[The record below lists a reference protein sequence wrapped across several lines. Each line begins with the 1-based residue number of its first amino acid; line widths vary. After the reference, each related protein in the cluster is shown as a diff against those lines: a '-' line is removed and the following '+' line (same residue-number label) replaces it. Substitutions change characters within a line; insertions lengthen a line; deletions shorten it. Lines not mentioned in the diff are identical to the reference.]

1 MKNVVDATD
10 FKSWYTGKVTTWDD
24 SACLRGYEETFYNE
38 KKRFWPQSNGGI
50 ETRVGVG
57 VTLYPSRRLVAL
69 FRTCGEGSVKWSGL
83 ESVLGLWSDSYFPLS
98 DLSGLRRGGAA
109 AKGLVT
115 AQFVGGNLRRICVL
129 CLFGDGE
136 VEGGCNRGESVL
148 LDSLCVCLWLSFDG
162 SSMAT
167 RRSLDAPPLF
177 QSSCSRRPV
186 KFHSDSLATASLE
199 ELSLLLF
206 IVVTIRWLRGC
217 FVSGQGTG
225 PLVLKGHGC
234 VGGARES
241 FTVSE
246 SASRQSSHP
255 GAVVFYGGVVDFLA
269 GFWDYFLGRGGGDHP
284 SLYRLMAEASAYSI
298 WEEVQAS
305 CGASFIPALVAFA
318 RHCYSGNVKG
328 TPGIRGNEE
337 NLTFPRVTLMVENS
351 YRYRR
356 ISKNNLT
363 ECVGFSGW
371 AKLGHQRPKMQLAR
385 IVRLLND
392 YFRRDQYFKILT

>member
-1 MKNVVDATD
+1 MIMLIEEEEKLQLSRTPLSLLYRSSLSTSPFSN
-10 FKSWYTGKVTTWDD
+10 
-24 SACLRGYEETFYNE
+24 ACVSPSGVWPARLRECQG
-38 KKRFWPQSNGGI
+38 RRG
-50 ETRVGVG
+50 
-57 VTLYPSRRLVAL
+57 LYILFLFFLFALDRLHLPLPDKLAFLEWSSRRPVGTSVARSCYLVEVAL

-115 AQFVGGNLRRICVL
+115 AQFVG
-129 CLFGDGE
+129 GE

-186 KFHSDSLATASLE
+186 KFHSDSLVTASLE

-206 IVVTIRWLRGC
+206 IVVTICWLRGC

-284 SLYRLMAEASAYSI
+284 SLYRLKAEASAYSI

-328 TPGIRGNEE
+328 TPGIRENEE
-337 NLTFPRVTLMVENS
+337 NLTFPRVTLMVENN

-363 ECVGFSGW
+363 ECAGFSG
-371 AKLGHQRPKMQLAR
+371 
-385 IVRLLND
+385 
-392 YFRRDQYFKILT
+392 

>member
-1 MKNVVDATD
+1 
-10 FKSWYTGKVTTWDD
+10 
-24 SACLRGYEETFYNE
+24 
-38 KKRFWPQSNGGI
+38 
-50 ETRVGVG
+50 
-57 VTLYPSRRLVAL
+57 
-69 FRTCGEGSVKWSGL
+69 
-83 ESVLGLWSDSYFPLS
+83 
-98 DLSGLRRGGAA
+98 
-109 AKGLVT
+109 
-115 AQFVGGNLRRICVL
+115 
-129 CLFGDGE
+129 
-136 VEGGCNRGESVL
+136 
-148 LDSLCVCLWLSFDG
+148 
-162 SSMAT
+162 MAT

-186 KFHSDSLATASLE
+186 KFHSDSLVTASLE

-206 IVVTIRWLRGC
+206 IVVTICWLRGC

-284 SLYRLMAEASAYSI
+284 SLYRLKAEASAYSI

-318 RHCYSGNVKG
+318 RHWYVLELSPSVVLGLIDRESYELCGDHREIA
-328 TPGIRGNEE
+328 TPETSRELLASE
-337 NLTFPRVTLMVENS
+337 KT
-351 YRYRR
+351 RR
-356 ISKNNLT
+356 TSLSR
-363 ECVGFSGW
+363 ES
-371 AKLGHQRPKMQLAR
+371 R
-385 IVRLLND
+385 
-392 YFRRDQYFKILT
+392 